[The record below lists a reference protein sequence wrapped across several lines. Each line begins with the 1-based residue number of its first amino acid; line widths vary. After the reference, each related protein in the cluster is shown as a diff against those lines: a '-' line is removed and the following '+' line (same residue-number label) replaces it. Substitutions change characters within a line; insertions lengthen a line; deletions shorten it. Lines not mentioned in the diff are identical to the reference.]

1 MRKLAFLTVLIAACG
16 AQAAWYWPFGEDEPE
31 PPRLSELMET
41 ASRSIDEAADFAADG
56 KIDEAVAAYRKAL
69 AELRKVEK
77 ENPERAEKIY
87 SLCGIKD
94 SEELWSFLGA
104 CPDMPLAPVFDTEL
118 ADKYA
123 VRSYV
128 AQKGYE
134 DTLVKLYGAW
144 ESPEQIDAD
153 VLPEKFI
160 MKLNN
165 GSGDAVICKDK
176 TSFDPDGLRRSMA
189 GALKSEFGYI
199 SAEPHYLDIK
209 PMIIAEELLDASRQ
223 SVESDSLIDYKI
235 WCFNGVPEC
244 VFVALNRTKSSLDVL
259 LYDTEWN
266 VHPECLN
273 FTGHYRRYEGEIPR
287 PANLDRMLKMAADLS
302 AGFPQVRVDLYE
314 VDGKVYFGELT
325 FTSCCGLMD
334 YFDQDYL
341 RVMGDKVV
349 LP

>member
-1 MRKLAFLTVLIAACG
+1 M
-16 AQAAWYWPFGEDEPE
+16 
-31 PPRLSELMET
+31 
-41 ASRSIDEAADFAADG
+41 
-56 KIDEAVAAYRKAL
+56 
-69 AELRKVEK
+69 
-77 ENPERAEKIY
+77 
-87 SLCGIKD
+87 
-94 SEELWSFLGA
+94 WSK
-104 CPDMPLAPVFDTEL
+104 L

-266 VHPECLN
+266 VHPEYLN

-287 PANLDRMLKMAADLS
+287 PANFDRMLKMAADLS